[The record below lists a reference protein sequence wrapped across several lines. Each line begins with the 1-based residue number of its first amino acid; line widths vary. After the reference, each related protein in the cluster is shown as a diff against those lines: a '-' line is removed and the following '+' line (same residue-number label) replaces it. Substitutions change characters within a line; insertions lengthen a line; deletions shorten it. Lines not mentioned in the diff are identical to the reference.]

1 MSEASESADQL
12 VKIVLNGT
20 EFVLRIGGEASKS
33 IVAMLW
39 ATLKDY
45 ENNPTKGKARLG
57 RMLKTG
63 KELKVFTLK
72 AEDMPTFVKEA
83 KGYGIL
89 YCVLSKKKDN
99 RLDGMVD
106 IMARAEDASKI
117 NRIVDRFHLS
127 KEDFGSIRTETLRS
141 IENAKDGKT
150 TEKPKPIIIQNE
162 ESQNSVS
169 KKEQVKD
176 KETIIE
182 EKEETKAIKKD
193 DKETDSPSFTSSVSK
208 ESQLEQSSKTLEGKP
223 NEWRLDTNKKRVS
236 IKAKLEDIKGEIV
249 KEKMQEKAK
258 SKPKQK
264 AQTKGKKMPK
274 HLKEN
279 SR

>member
-127 KEDFGSIRTETLRS
+127 KEDFGNIRTETLRD
-141 IENAKDGKT
+141 IENAKDGKAI
-150 TEKPKPIIIQNE
+150 EKPKSIIIQNE
-162 ESQNSVS
+162 ESQNPVS

-182 EKEETKAIKKD
+182 EKETTKTIKKD

-223 NEWRLDTNKKRVS
+223 NEWRLATNKKRVS
-236 IKAKLEDIKGEIV
+236 IKAKLEDIKEEIE
-249 KEKMQEKAK
+249 KEKMQEKTK
-258 SKPKQK
+258 SKQK
-264 AQTKGKKMPK
+264 VQTKGKKMPK

>member
-20 EFVLRIGGEASKS
+20 EFVLKIGGEASKS

-72 AEDMPTFVKEA
+72 AEDMPTFIKEA

-99 RLDGMVD
+99 KLDGMVDIMARAEDASVD

-162 ESQNSVS
+162 ESQ
-169 KKEQVKD
+169 K
-176 KETIIE
+176 
-182 EKEETKAIKKD
+182 
-193 DKETDSPSFTSSVSK
+193 FCF
-208 ESQLEQSSKTLEGKP
+208 
-223 NEWRLDTNKKRVS
+223 KKRTS
-236 IKAKLEDIKGEIV
+236 
-249 KEKMQEKAK
+249 
-258 SKPKQK
+258 
-264 AQTKGKKMPK
+264 
-274 HLKEN
+274 
-279 SR
+279 